1 VNPPRGSLGVV
12 FLTILIDLIGFG
24 IIIPILPFV
33 AQRFGAGGLG
43 LGVLMG
49 AFSGMQF
56 VATTVLG
63 RISDRVGRRP
73 VLLATMLINA
83 VGYLLFAAAGTYPL
97 LLLARLVSGFASGNI
112 SVAQAYVADIS
123 SPAERSK
130 KMGILGAAFGIGFVV
145 GPALGGFAGHYG
157 GQAAPALVAAG
168 LSLVNLVVAWRILP
182 ESLRHEHRSERA
194 LLDVTH
200 TREALRNPR
209 LRPLLLVWIFAA
221 VSFTGY
227 TAILPLHTRQVWGWS
242 ARDLAGLFTVIG
254 LVAAV
259 VQGWAFGKL
268 AKRWGDR
275 RLLIAGTFGMV
286 LSIGVIPFI
295 ASEPSLYGW
304 TVVLAFGNSLFAP
317 GAMGMVSVLAGPM
330 EQGTMLGVA
339 QSLAALGRMTGPEVI
354 GATYDATGALVGF
367 LAAAALMT
375 VAGWFA
381 MQVPRDAGASA
392 HALAAEPAAPLGD

>member
-1 VNPPRGSLGVV
+1 MNAPRGSLGVV

-33 AQRFGAGGLG
+33 ARDFGSGGLG

-83 VGYLLFAAAGTYPL
+83 AGYLLFAAAGSYL
-97 LLLARLVSGFASGNI
+97 LVLLARLVSGFASGNI

-123 SPAERSK
+123 SPGERSK
-130 KMGILGAAFGIGFVV
+130 KMGMLGAAFGIGFVV

-157 GQAAPALVAAG
+157 GRSAPALVAAG
-168 LSLVNLVVAWRILP
+168 LSLLNLVVAWRILP

-200 TREALRNPR
+200 TREALKSPR

-221 VSFTGY
+221 VAFTGY
-227 TAILPLHTRQVWGWS
+227 TAILPLHTAQQWNWG
-242 ARDLAGLFTVIG
+242 ARELAGLFTVIG
-254 LVAAV
+254 LVAAI
-259 VQGWAFGKL
+259 VQGWAFGRI
-268 AKRWGDR
+268 AKRWNER
-275 RLLIAGTFGMV
+275 SLLIAGTIGMA
-286 LSIGVIPFI
+286 LAIGVIPFI
-295 ASEPSLYGW
+295 GRVPTLYLW
-304 TVVLAFGNSLFAP
+304 TVVLAFANSLFSPA
-317 GAMGMVSVLAGPM
+317 AMGMVSVLAGPA

-339 QSLAALGRMTGPEVI
+339 QSLAALGRMTGPEVF
-354 GATYDATGALVGF
+354 GATYDGAGATAGF
-367 LAAAALMT
+367 LAAGALMA
-375 VAGWFA
+375 VAVWFTTR
-381 MQVPRDAGASA
+381 VPRSGQAVG
-392 HALAAEPAAPLGD
+392 ALAAVRAGGPEG

>member
-1 VNPPRGSLGVV
+1 VNAPRGSLGVV
-12 FLTILIDLIGFG
+12 FLTILIDLVGFG

-33 AQRFGAGGLG
+33 ARDFGAGGLG

-83 VGYLLFAAAGTYPL
+83 AGYLLFAAARTYPL

-130 KMGILGAAFGIGFVV
+130 KLGILGAAFGIGFVV

-157 GQAAPALVAAG
+157 GRAAPALVAAG
-168 LSLVNLVVAWRILP
+168 LSLLNLVIGWRILP
-182 ESLRHEHRSERA
+182 ESLHRERRSARA
-194 LLDVTH
+194 LLDVTR
-200 TREALRNPR
+200 TREALQSPR

-227 TAILPLHTRQVWGWS
+227 TAILPLHTARVWSWG
-242 ARDLAGLFTVIG
+242 ARELAGLFTVIG
-254 LVAAV
+254 LVAAI
-259 VQGWAFGKL
+259 VQGWAFGRL

-286 LSIGVIPFI
+286 LAIGVIPYL
-295 ASEPSLYGW
+295 ARVPALYAW
-304 TVVLAFGNSLFAP
+304 TVVLAFGNSLFSPA
-317 GAMGMVSVLAGPM
+317 AMGMVSVLAGPE

-354 GATYDATGALVGF
+354 GAAYDAAGATVGF
-367 LAAAALMT
+367 LAAAALMA
-375 VAGWFA
+375 VAGGFA
-381 MQVPRDAGASA
+381 ARVPKGGEDGW
-392 HALAAEPAAPLGD
+392 GG